1 MIKDDFFILSSTNC
15 PACKQVKR
23 IVGNKLPIYDVSK
36 SDEACDFAVQHNIF
50 GVPTAVKK
58 VGNKFRRCN
67 IVVSANKITI
77 ECGKTP
83 MVFQK

>member
-23 IVGNKLPIYDVSK
+23 IVGNKLPIYDVQK

-50 GVPTAVKK
+50 GVPTAVKR
-58 VGNKFRRCN
+58 VGKTFRRCN
-67 IVVSANKITI
+67 IVVSANKVTI

-83 MVFQK
+83 MIFQE